1 MFAAIGNI
9 ISIIKGIFSLI
20 AYLKEYQKQQMK
32 KELDAKDKA
41 RAEALEKLKNAQT
54 EQEVWDAQDSIV
66 NNKP

>member
-9 ISIIKGIFSLI
+9 ISIIKGIFSLL
-20 AYLKEYQKQQMK
+20 AYLKEYQKEQVK